1 MNNNQNPKKI
11 GGGIPF
17 NEDEIRINEELY
29 DYYQEKLKKCSSKKD
44 EDKLAYEFAFCF
56 NTLNCR
62 KIESIYFEKLPHKSG
77 LSTYTIS
84 DSTRIEE
91 ILKSFDGVKI
101 EYLFSNILR
110 PKSGEDAKP
119 EDKELSAKLLILD
132 SIRELLLVF
141 IREEVKRMF
150 IHYRKENNTPFVL
163 YVHRSLKK
171 SKSRFFNL
179 SYYYEDLK
187 AYDWIFDD
195 VFGEE
200 EIEKQGRRKKL
211 STVINNLVKLR
222 KRYEGQNPSRD
233 DIRLFLDNSKMKY
246 TYEQISDIIDIYFR
260 PNPFRRKVTV
270 DDFTDEVAFK
280 TGQYSV
286 NAENKNRKTEEDDA
300 SSYFDDPE
308 MREAFL
314 EIIKQYIDR
323 LYGEIAPDND
333 NLYIIYNYYD
343 DNTIIKFGNTRIPAY
358 ELFDYLNPNHAR
370 QTLDEIASALG
381 NPWTPQGVEHR
392 YKVLLESINANIDF
406 SDFWASKEDNV

>member
-1 MNNNQNPKKI
+1 M
-11 GGGIPF
+11 
-17 NEDEIRINEELY
+17 
-29 DYYQEKLKKCSSKKD
+29 
-44 EDKLAYEFAFCF
+44 
-56 NTLNCR
+56 
-62 KIESIYFEKLPHKSG
+62 
-77 LSTYTIS
+77 
-84 DSTRIEE
+84 
-91 ILKSFDGVKI
+91 
-101 EYLFSNILR
+101 
-110 PKSGEDAKP
+110 
-119 EDKELSAKLLILD
+119 
-132 SIRELLLVF
+132 
-141 IREEVKRMF
+141 
-150 IHYRKENNTPFVL
+150 
-163 YVHRSLKK
+163 
-171 SKSRFFNL
+171 
-179 SYYYEDLK
+179 
-187 AYDWIFDD
+187 
-195 VFGEE
+195 
-200 EIEKQGRRKKL
+200 
-211 STVINNLVKLR
+211 
-222 KRYEGQNPSRD
+222 
-233 DIRLFLDNSKMKY
+233 
-246 TYEQISDIIDIYFR
+246 
-260 PNPFRRKVTV
+260 

-323 LYGEIAPDND
+323 LYGEIEPNND